1 MGKNETRAAFE
12 AMANDTDLAGA
23 VEKGDFTGLDAGDL
37 TPAEQALLTAAAGE
51 LDDTAGFAA
60 YIKFD
65 GVDGKNWKVEE
76 GEALKL
82 NRPRIGRVLDYIKF
96 DG

>member
-1 MGKNETRAAFE
+1 MGKEETRAAFQ
-12 AMANDTDLAGA
+12 AMANDVDIASA
-23 VEKGDFTGLDAGDL
+23 VEKGDFTELDAGDL
-37 TPAEQALLTAAAGE
+37 TPAEQALLTAAATE

-60 YIKFD
+60 YLKLD
-65 GVDGKNWKVEE
+65 GVDGRNWKVEE
-76 GEALKL
+76 GEAFKV

>member
-1 MGKNETRAAFE
+1 MGKEATRAAFQ
-12 AMANDTDLAGA
+12 AMANDVDIASA
-23 VEKGDFTGLDAGDL
+23 VEKGGFTRLDAGDL
-37 TPAEQALLTAAAGE
+37 TPAEQALLTAAASE

-65 GVDGKNWKVEE
+65 GVDGRNWKVGE
-76 GEALKL
+76 GEALKV